1 MTVPLPDLFSRVT
14 LAPGGVKINTL
25 VGGNESGS
33 PVLLLHG
40 YPQTHVMWHHVAPIL
55 AQDHTVVL
63 TDLRGYGD
71 SGKPPG
77 GPTHE
82 AYAKRTMARD
92 QALVMR
98 ELGFDEFA
106 VVGHDRG
113 ARVAHRLTLDYP
125 HLVTKLAVL
134 DIVPTRHALRTAD
147 LKFGLGQWHWFFLAQ
162 PEPLPEHQ
170 IGADPVGW
178 VRGRLGSRAARR
190 PAVRRAGGQR
200 VRPLLPAA
208 GRDPRLV
215 RGLPRRRRHRP
226 GRRRRRRGPR
236 PARHRPAARPLG
248 RARLLRPPLR
258 RPGRGLARVRRQRDR
273 PLAALRPLP
282 GRRGPARD
290 RRRPPGLPRR
300 LSEDLRETT
309 RGTREPPRPSSCF
322 FTASTAARTSSGGSA
337 RRPSGPKNFRSSS
350 LASAS
355 SCRQHATG
363 LAKPFPLLDHP
374 QPVRRRV
381 PEVVRPAVRHRPQL
395 IP

>member
-1 MTVPLPDLFSRVT
+1 MTVPLPDLFKRVT
-14 LAPGGVKINTL
+14 LAPGGVRINTL
-25 VGGNESGS
+25 VGGNESGT

-55 AQDHTVVL
+55 ALDHTVVL

-71 SGKPPG
+71 SGKPSG

-147 LKFGLGQWHWFFLAQ
+147 VEFGLAYWHWFFLAQ

-178 VRGRLGSRAARR
+178 VRGRMSSGRRGGQPFDPQAVDEYVRCFREPAAIHASCEDYRAA
-190 PAVRRAGGQR
+190 AGTDLADDDAAAARGQR
-200 VRPLLPAA
+200 VTVPLLALWGEHGFV
-208 GRDPRLV
+208 GRHYGDVAEVWREYADTV
-215 RGLPRRRRHRP
+215 TGRSLPCGHFL
-226 GRRRRRRGPR
+226 
-236 PARHRPAARPLG
+236 AEEVPLET
-248 RARLLRPPLR
+248 A
-258 RPGRGLARVRRQRDR
+258 
-273 PLAALRPLP
+273 AALQ
-282 GRRGPARD
+282 D
-290 RRRPPGLPRR
+290 
-300 LSEDLRETT
+300 
-309 RGTREPPRPSSCF
+309 F
-322 FTASTAARTSSGGSA
+322 
-337 RRPSGPKNFRSSS
+337 
-350 LASAS
+350 LA
-355 SCRQHATG
+355 
-363 LAKPFPLLDHP
+363 D
-374 QPVRRRV
+374 
-381 PEVVRPAVRHRPQL
+381 
-395 IP
+395 